1 VFSKALNAETGGG
14 YSAGCNFPLHWSSL
28 YDDEDIF
35 GDGKPP
41 VRRGLPAGV
50 TPRQLSGSLP
60 VSEVINNRVLGDPWF
75 KHFDKAHIDRY
86 IEAVHKV
93 AANIDALKNYKGEAA
108 FAFWS

>member
-1 VFSKALNAETGGG
+1 MNILSIVWDWN
-14 YSAGCNFPLHWSSL
+14 PSL
-28 YDDEDIF
+28 ITF
-35 GDGKPP
+35 GDFDI
-41 VRRGLPAGV
+41 RWYGLMWAV
-50 TPRQLSGSLP
+50 AILVAERICNYTFS
-60 VSEVINNRVLGDPWF
+60 IPWF